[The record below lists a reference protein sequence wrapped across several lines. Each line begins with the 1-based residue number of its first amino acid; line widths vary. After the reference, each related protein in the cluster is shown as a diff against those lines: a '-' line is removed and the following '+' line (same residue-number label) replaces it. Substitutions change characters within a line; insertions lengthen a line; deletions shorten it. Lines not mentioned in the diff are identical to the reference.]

1 MTQQK
6 KIFPF
11 LYKILSK
18 MCLCQDEEKMK
29 AILNYNYNKEASTL
43 KFK

>member
-6 KIFPF
+6 KFPF
-11 LYKILSK
+11 FIKLSK

-29 AILNYNYNKEASTL
+29 AIVNYNYNKEASTL